1 MINTH
6 IRCRND
12 TYGRD
17 ACRVL
22 EDKQEFV
29 GQTRQRRTLQT
40 EGIIWVKTW
49 KNEIT

>member
-1 MINTH
+1 MVHAEGMHN
-6 IRCRND
+6 
-12 TYGRD
+12 
-17 ACRVL
+17 RVL

-40 EGIIWVKTW
+40 EEIIWVMTW